1 MTDLMKQD
9 SGLTGRLPTH
19 DEIQSAA
26 EASTAIAIA
35 MDRDGSLKVN
45 GLDGP
50 VHIAPAIGSLMIE
63 LLGHI
68 SKGDMVTLVPIG
80 AMLTTQQ
87 AADMLNVSRPYF
99 VGLLKRG
106 DIPFTQ
112 VGAHRR
118 VRFTDLTAYQ
128 DRMAKK
134 KDDALDELTRL
145 GQEYDAAS

>member
-1 MTDLMKQD
+1 MSDPTKEKPDL
-9 SGLTGRLPTH
+9 TNRLPTR
-19 DEIQSAA
+19 DEIESAA

-35 MDRDGSLKVN
+35 MARGGGLKLN

-50 VHIAPAIGSLMIE
+50 VSIAPAIGNVIIE

-68 SKGDMVTLVPIG
+68 SKGDMVALVPTG

-87 AADMLNVSRPYF
+87 AADMLNVSRPYL
-99 VGLLKRG
+99 VTLLKRG
-106 DIPFTQ
+106 DIEHTQ

-118 VRFTDLTAYQ
+118 VRFTDLMAYR
-128 DRMAKK
+128 DTMARK